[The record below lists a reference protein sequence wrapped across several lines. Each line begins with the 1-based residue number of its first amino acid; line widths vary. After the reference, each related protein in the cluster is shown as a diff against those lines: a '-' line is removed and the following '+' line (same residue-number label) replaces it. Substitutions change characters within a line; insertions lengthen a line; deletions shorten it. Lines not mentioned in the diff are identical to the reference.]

1 MNRRHSGSRSR
12 TSSTSSVKNAFNLAM
27 LSSWRRSNTALSTSS
42 HHTWSRQCEGHRATY
57 TAQIETYV
65 ASQHGSNGISLTRH
79 STKSSQTFSFG
90 AYEHVILC
98 VAVSVAIATLF
109 RTVKHANV
117 RTSSLI
123 TLDDCFDW
131 WRFFVCYFVFFV
143 IYLARSIK
151 FNTALLLIL
160 HTCARC
166 RVCMVESRPSRR
178 PW

>member
-1 MNRRHSGSRSR
+1 MRSTLLCSAR
-12 TSSTSSVKNAFNLAM
+12 GVAVTRPFLLRLITPDRDNAK
-27 LSSWRRSNTALSTSS
+27 
-42 HHTWSRQCEGHRATY
+42 GHRATY

-123 TLDDCFDW
+123 TLDDCFD
-131 WRFFVCYFVFFV
+131 
-143 IYLARSIK
+143 
-151 FNTALLLIL
+151 
-160 HTCARC
+160 
-166 RVCMVESRPSRR
+166 
-178 PW
+178 